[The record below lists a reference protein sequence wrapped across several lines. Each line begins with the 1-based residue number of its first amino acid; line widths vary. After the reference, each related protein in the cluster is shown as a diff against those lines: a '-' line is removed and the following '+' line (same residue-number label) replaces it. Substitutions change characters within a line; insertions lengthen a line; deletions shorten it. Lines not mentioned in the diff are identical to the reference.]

1 MKKNYFINY
10 DKSRD
15 ACSIIWQNKDYNI
28 NDLEPYISSIQCDDG
43 EEFYNLINA
52 EWPDSEGR
60 DDFKVLEL
68 NNFAAVKGDVDN
80 EYLLCYTA
88 LISTDLE
95 KMSDFKNALN
105 KSNNQIVARISFKKN
120 GKPIVDVDGYEEF
133 LFEMNTDNFVY
144 FEKE

>member
-15 ACSIIWQNKDYNI
+15 ACSIIWDNNDYNI

-43 EEFYNLINA
+43 EEFYDLINA

-68 NNFAAVKGDVDN
+68 NNFEAVKGDEDN

-105 KSNNQIVARISFKKN
+105 KSNNQIVARISFKKD

-133 LFEMNTDNFVY
+133 LFEMNIDNFVY
-144 FEKE
+144 FEEE

>member
-15 ACSIIWQNKDYNI
+15 ACSIIWDSKDYNI

-43 EEFYNLINA
+43 EEFYDLINA
-52 EWPDSEGR
+52 EWPESDGR
-60 DDFKVLEL
+60 DDFKILEL
-68 NNFAAVKGDVDN
+68 NNFEAVKGDEQN

-88 LISTDLE
+88 LISTDLV
-95 KMSDFKNALN
+95 KMSDFKKALN
-105 KSNNQIVARISFKKN
+105 KSNNQIVARISFKKD
-120 GKPIVDVDGYEEF
+120 GKPIVDTDGYEEF

-144 FEKE
+144 FEEE